1 MLSILLTLC
10 LVISL
15 SSFAV
20 YGEPSETAL
29 ETSETEVALSGEEDI
44 REEAAQLKEAPDQE
58 EAAELWESAGVQEE
72 AAPAENEAETSK
84 ETVLSENEAGTSEE
98 AVLSENEAETSE
110 EAVLS
115 ENEAMIPEETVA
127 TGYETE
133 TQDEMITSEE
143 EAVTED
149 TVGRGAL
156 EGVGHAVSDLGTSDI
171 EKTTYS
177 LRLDSDTSIYT
188 YFKPVSGYTG
198 SFSAKVYK
206 GDVKVSCK
214 VKKQSD
220 GRYRVIIPSIP
231 AYNLSDSYTI
241 KATTDNGTATYTV
254 SPYTYANDLMTKYPE
269 DPIVIKAMVSLYYYA
284 QKAWTCKYGIGVN

>member
-1 MLSILLTLC
+1 MLYGFSFYVTSIEMADRIHAEFFYYENGTLKSCTRDTSITDYFEKYEAWWGSMASEGKTTAEENAC
-10 LVISL
+10 LELIQSL
-15 SSFAV
+15 YD
-20 YGEPSETAL
+20 YGYHVSNY
-29 ETSETEVALSGEEDI
+29 LSGL
-44 REEAAQLKEAPDQE
+44 RG
-58 EAAELWESAGVQEE
+58 W
-72 AAPAENEAETSK
+72 
-84 ETVLSENEAGTSEE
+84 
-98 AVLSENEAETSE
+98 
-110 EAVLS
+110 
-115 ENEAMIPEETVA
+115 
-127 TGYETE
+127 
-133 TQDEMITSEE
+133 
-143 EAVTED
+143 
-149 TVGRGAL
+149 TVGDTENGYALTTTIWHEYNIGDDEVNAARGAL

-220 GRYRVIIPSIP
+220 GRYRVIIPGIP

-241 KATTDNGTATYTV
+241 KATTDNGTATYTM